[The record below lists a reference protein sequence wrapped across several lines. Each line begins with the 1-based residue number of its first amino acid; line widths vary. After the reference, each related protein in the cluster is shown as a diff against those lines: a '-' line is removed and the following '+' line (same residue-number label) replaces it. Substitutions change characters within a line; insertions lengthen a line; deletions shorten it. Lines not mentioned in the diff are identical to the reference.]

1 MPTIGQTTHRFRTT
15 ITKSVSLNYLL
26 FLPSS
31 YGNHRRERWPLML
44 FLHGAGEKMSSNAKF

>member
-1 MPTIGQTTHRFRTT
+1 MPTIGQTPHRFRTT

-31 YGNHRRERWPLML
+31 YGKHRRERWPLML
-44 FLHGAGEKMSSNAKF
+44 FLHGAGEKMSSNEKF